1 MLTNS
6 HQERPN
12 EIRKQASEVRYEQTA
27 MRPMNNIFIGKL
39 VTGIAFFYSMV
50 WMPSFFQILFLL
62 ISGSILFPLF
72 KEYWAKQIRSVKIT
86 SLDLEIQRGAN
97 HERVETRLRHI
108 KSITLIRNPHKP
120 PRRQR
125 RYLNEQINLL
135 IEQNRAEAQSKGLPP
150 QPIGTGLD
158 SEAKLVI
165 CDGSYRDVEIESRFF
180 QEGDF
185 EEFTEKLL
193 KAWKQALVSDLG
205 YLATFEEFGAT
216 HIPAPAFKTQKAQAD
231 SKKTKEQPKNGTIE
245 AIEQQI
251 ANNTAQIDKEK
262 DLKKSIEDKLQEAYK
277 TLYYQR
283 RNPDLERMA
292 NPIVLFEI
300 KDRND
305 QSLYFL
311 EDDFFADLSHENIEM
326 GKRVISA
333 CHENLRLV
341 QKRIETLGRI
351 NKKLKVLR
359 FQEKTNLRL
368 RYLAKELSDIQ
379 ELNTK
384 ESLENEV
391 YGEISEEEL
400 DAKIRANLRKTTHI
414 EPKEDA
420 PMDLDS
426 ITALDEYIKFFT
438 ALDSE
443 YDKKNEP
450 LSPLN
455 PPLNPKGDADKNA
468 E

>member
-1 MLTNS
+1 MLPNS
-6 HQERPN
+6 HEEKQN
-12 EIRKQASEVRYEQTA
+12 EIRKRASEVRYEQTA

-62 ISGSILFPLF
+62 ISGSILLPLF

-86 SLDLEIQRGAN
+86 GSALEIERGAN
-97 HERVETRLRHI
+97 HERVHTRLRNI
-108 KSITLIRNPHKP
+108 KSITLVRNPHKS

-125 RYLNEQINLL
+125 RYLNEQISRL
-135 IEQNRAEAQSKGLPP
+135 IEQNREEAQIKGIPP
-150 QPIGTGLD
+150 QPLGTGLD

-165 CDGSYRDVEIESRFF
+165 CDGSYRNIEIESRFF

-193 KAWKQALVSDLG
+193 KAWKQALVTDWVS
-205 YLATFEEFGAT
+205 FEEGHNHPVSAALKNRT
-216 HIPAPAFKTQKAQAD
+216 AAITAE
-231 SKKTKEQPKNGTIE
+231 KTKEQLQNGIIA

-251 ANNTAQIDKEK
+251 AHNSGQIDKEK
-262 DLKKSIEDKLQEAYK
+262 DLKKSIEDKLHEAYK

-283 RNPDLERMA
+283 RSLDLERMS

-300 KDRND
+300 KDKND

-311 EDDFFADLSHENIEM
+311 EDDFFADLSAENIEM

-351 NKKLKVLR
+351 NKKLEVLR

-368 RYLAKELSDIQ
+368 RYLAKELSHIQ

-384 ESLENEV
+384 ESLESES
-391 YGEISEEEL
+391 YSEISEEEL
-400 DAKIRANLRKTTHI
+400 DAKIKANLHKAMRL
-414 EPKEDA
+414 EPEEEPA
-420 PMDLDS
+420 MDLDS

-438 ALDSE
+438 ALE
-443 YDKKNEP
+443 VEFDKGKKDKSFEAG
-450 LSPLN
+450 LQSKL
-455 PPLNPKGDADKNA
+455 LPKKA